1 MTSFRICKYSKK
13 SPNKFGKEFHS
24 VLTILF
30 FLLSGN
36 QTNSRC
42 GSPVIDGGGAEEIFE
57 PDGEEEEL
65 MEGSDAAMPS
75 LSKSKR

>member
-1 MTSFRICKYSKK
+1 M
-13 SPNKFGKEFHS
+13 
-24 VLTILF
+24 LTIFF

-42 GSPVIDGGGAEEIFE
+42 DSPVIDGEGAEEISE

-65 MEGSDAAMPS
+65 MEGSDAAIPS
-75 LSKSKR
+75 LSKNKR